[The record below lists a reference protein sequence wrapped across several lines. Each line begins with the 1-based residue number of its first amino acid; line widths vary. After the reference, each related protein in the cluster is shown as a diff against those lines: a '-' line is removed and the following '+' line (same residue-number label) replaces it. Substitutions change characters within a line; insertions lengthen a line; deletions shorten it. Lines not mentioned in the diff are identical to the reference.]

1 MFKIAGEQNEMVEFA
16 EGKARSAGSVNYRA
30 GGLDN
35 GEAKTKVNASP
46 RGGAIICSRLAE

>member
-16 EGKARSAGSVNYRA
+16 ERKARSAGSINYRIA

-46 RGGAIICSRLAE
+46 RGGA